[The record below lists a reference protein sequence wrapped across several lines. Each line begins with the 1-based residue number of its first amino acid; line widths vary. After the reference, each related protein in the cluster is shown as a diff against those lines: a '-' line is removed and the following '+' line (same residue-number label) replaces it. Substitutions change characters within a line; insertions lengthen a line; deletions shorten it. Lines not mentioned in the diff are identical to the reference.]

1 MATKLEKGY
10 NYPSKASPARRKAT
24 HHRLPCFPFDDRF
37 DGVRIMKIISRKE
50 AKSLGLTY
58 YFTGK
63 PCKRGHVAARLSSS
77 ANCVECKSIL
87 SSSDSYKEQ
96 KKKYQKEYYRK
107 NISKQAEY
115 HKNYRSKNRE
125 VLREKQK
132 IFRKQNPFSVKSSK
146 EKGYQRRLDQLKS
159 RRCNDPFFAIKC
171 RLRCRVYAAFR
182 RNGYAKSSKTAA
194 ILGCDW
200 DALKNHIERQFIKG
214 MTWENRSEWHID
226 HIVPLASAKT
236 EEELIALNHYT
247 NLRPMWAEDNLYKSA
262 KMEFLI

>member
-1 MATKLEKGY
+1 
-10 NYPSKASPARRKAT
+10 
-24 HHRLPCFPFDDRF
+24 
-37 DGVRIMKIISRKE
+37 MKIISRKD

-77 ANCVECKSIL
+77 ANCVECKSVL

-96 KKKYQKEYYRK
+96 KKKYQKGYYRK

-125 VLREKQK
+125 ELREKQK
-132 IFRKQNPFSVKSSK
+132 IFRKHNPFSVKSYK

-159 RRCNDPFFAIKC
+159 RYCNDPFFAIKC
-171 RLRCRVYAAFR
+171 RLRCRVRAAFR
-182 RNGYAKSSKTAA
+182 NKGYAKSSKTAA

-200 DALKNHIERQFIKG
+200 KTLKLHIERQFTKN

-236 EEELIALNHYT
+236 EEDVIALNHYT
-247 NLRPMWAEDNLYKSA
+247 NLRPIWARENISKGA
-262 KMEFLI
+262 KMEFLL